1 MYSYNKTL
9 LMVVGSLMATFL
21 GATALYLLYQN
32 LKRIC
37 HKLSKLAVPLVENE
51 IKTFALT
58 GATSADPDACW
69 SFNFGELDGSEEQ
82 IWKEDISSVED
93 ETKLSNDTELDKFS
107 IYNVE

>member
-37 HKLSKLAVPLVENE
+37 HKRSKLAVPLVENE

-69 SFNFGELDGSEEQ
+69 SFNFGEFDGSE
-82 IWKEDISSVED
+82 DFSSVED